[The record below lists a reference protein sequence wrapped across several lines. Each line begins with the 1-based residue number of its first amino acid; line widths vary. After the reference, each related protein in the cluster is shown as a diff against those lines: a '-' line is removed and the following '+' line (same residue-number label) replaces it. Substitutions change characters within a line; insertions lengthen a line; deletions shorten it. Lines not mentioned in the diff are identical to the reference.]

1 MKTTHTLQDVDA
13 LLLEKVIL
21 LKTAKGKEE
30 KEKLRKQ
37 IQKLEKHFNDCNDKQ
52 INGHKYPEKL
62 KSLYDTSPYT
72 EKQKKE
78 ALKLIDSV
86 PDQGISVIEPLFDEL
101 DVSGVSVGKNRFE
114 YIE

>member
-52 INGHKYPEKL
+52 INGKKYPDRSKP
-62 KSLYDTSPYT
+62 KPTS
-72 EKQKKE
+72 KE
-78 ALKLIDSV
+78 ELFKLIDSV
-86 PDQGISVIEPLFDEL
+86 ETPESGIQGYIDQGL
-101 DVSGVSVGKNRFE
+101 DLTGVFTKGALE
-114 YIE
+114 